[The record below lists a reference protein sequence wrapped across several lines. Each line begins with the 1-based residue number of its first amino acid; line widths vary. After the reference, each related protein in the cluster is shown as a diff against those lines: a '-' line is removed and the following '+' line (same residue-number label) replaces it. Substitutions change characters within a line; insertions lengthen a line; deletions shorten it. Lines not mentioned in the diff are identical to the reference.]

1 MKKIDLIPVFGTS
14 FAVYIP
20 LIMIIVALLTF
31 FDGFSRLIAL
41 IGIEWE
47 DNTSSSSTSG
57 STMCCNTSSTA
68 ENENTMNPV
77 LLEKIRTGKLIV
89 GNELKQ
95 RQIAA
100 QTSSNSSTTNITS
113 NINNTRKSES
123 VTSKMR
129 IGMADITQMTH
140 FTEALIP
147 TPQPRYR
154 HLDSNNSS
162 SHNNSYDVDLEIPD
176 PSASSSSPY
185 NLHYSPYSTTSNTTG
200 TNAGIVGSSTAEQ
213 IEIEKQRHSLFSYTG
228 SRNKPTS
235 TGATSGSSGGRNS
248 SARNPINTT
257 TGTTST
263 SRDLFS
269 IDNDDDDVYTGRYSD
284 V

>member
-47 DNTSSSSTSG
+47 DNTSTTSTSG

-100 QTSSNSSTTNITS
+100 QTSSNSSTTN
-113 NINNTRKSES
+113 
-123 VTSKMR
+123 
-129 IGMADITQMTH
+129 
-140 FTEALIP
+140 
-147 TPQPRYR
+147 
-154 HLDSNNSS
+154 
-162 SHNNSYDVDLEIPD
+162 
-176 PSASSSSPY
+176 
-185 NLHYSPYSTTSNTTG
+185 
-200 TNAGIVGSSTAEQ
+200 
-213 IEIEKQRHSLFSYTG
+213 
-228 SRNKPTS
+228 
-235 TGATSGSSGGRNS
+235 
-248 SARNPINTT
+248 
-257 TGTTST
+257 
-263 SRDLFS
+263 
-269 IDNDDDDVYTGRYSD
+269 
-284 V
+284 

>member
-1 MKKIDLIPVFGTS
+1 
-14 FAVYIP
+14 
-20 LIMIIVALLTF
+20 MIIVALLTF

-47 DNTSSSSTSG
+47 DNTTSTSTSG
-57 STMCCNTSSTA
+57 STMCCNTSSTSA
-68 ENENTMNPV
+68 ANENNMNPV

-100 QTSSNSSTTNITS
+100 QTSNNSSTTNITS
-113 NINNTRKSES
+113 NTNNTRKSES

-185 NLHYSPYSTTSNTTG
+185 NLQHYSPYNTTSNTTG

-213 IEIEKQRHSLFSYTG
+213 IEIEKQRHSLFAYTG
-228 SRNKPTS
+228 SRNKPTTTTTTGPSGS
-235 TGATSGSSGGRNS
+235 TGSSGGRNS
-248 SARNPINTT
+248 STRNPINTST
-257 TGTTST
+257 TAT
-263 SRDLFS
+263 RDLFS